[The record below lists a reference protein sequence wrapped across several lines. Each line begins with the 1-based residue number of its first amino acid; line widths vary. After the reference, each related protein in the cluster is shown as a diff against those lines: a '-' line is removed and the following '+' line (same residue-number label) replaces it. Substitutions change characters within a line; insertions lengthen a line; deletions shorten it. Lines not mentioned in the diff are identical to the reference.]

1 MQGWTSTV
9 SGQVGVYCSLK
20 KSSTSVRS
28 TCSNCQS
35 QVLKYSVI
43 AVIDFQTQQVHV
55 IVMIVKLEYTRMR
68 DCVIVKLEYSKY
80 PVIVVIEC
88 QTQQVR
94 CT

>member
-1 MQGWTSTV
+1 MIA
-9 SGQVGVYCSLK
+9 
-20 KSSTSVRS
+20 KSSTSD
-28 TCSNCQS
+28 TCNCCDCQS

-80 PVIVVIEC
+80 HVIVVIEC

-94 CT
+94 RT